1 MKSCEQYELLAGLA
15 IDGEASPEE
24 RAQLA
29 EHLEACPDCR
39 AYFEDMKR
47 IHDAFAREE
56 TVLPEGFSARV
67 MDRVRETPQDRP
79 AKKAAAFPR
88 WGRWAA
94 LAACCGVVALSAWG
108 VWENRKGDMVSTDS
122 APRDRSIAA
131 QSADM
136 PAAQDLKP
144 VEDAAP
150 AEDAVLENNGEE
162 APPPVP
168 EEYDTLAKS
177 AVRDGEGEGS
187 YQPLPE
193 APPEPVPA
201 PAVAASPAAAGAG
214 EGGEADALPP
224 SGGAEQEP
232 EDGTDVS
239 SGEEAGAGEQEASDP
254 PAELPVQPEE
264 DPAETAEEAPAAE
277 PEEDAGEVEPV
288 SVLGVPEPGILIAYG
303 GAAQDWVEDVLGLE
317 WAAGGS
323 YPLTAE
329 QYGQLLQILDEAGEP
344 YRIEPSEGYCLLTE

>member
-1 MKSCEQYELLAGLA
+1 MKSCERYELLASLA

-39 AYFEDMKR
+39 AYYEDLKR
-47 IHDAFAREE
+47 LHGGFAREE
-56 TVLPEGFSARV
+56 AVLPEGFSARV

-79 AKKAAAFPR
+79 EKKRVPFPR

-108 VWENRKGDMVSTDS
+108 VWENRKGDLVSTDS
-122 APRDRSIAA
+122 APRDAAA
-131 QSADM
+131 QSMEDM
-136 PAAQDLKP
+136 PAAQDLEP

-150 AEDAVLENNGEE
+150 AEDAVLENKGEE
-162 APPPVP
+162 APPPVSD
-168 EEYDTLAKS
+168 EYATLAKS
-177 AVRDGEGEGS
+177 AAKDGEGEGS

-193 APPEPVPA
+193 AAPEPVPAPA
-201 PAVAASPAAAGAG
+201 PAVAASPAAADAG
-214 EGGEADALPP
+214 EGEEADALLT
-224 SGGAEQEP
+224 SGGTEREQET
-232 EDGTDVS
+232 DGS
-239 SGEEAGAGEQEASDP
+239 SGEEAGAGGQEDPDLPAEP
-254 PAELPVQPEE
+254 PAQPEE
-264 DPAETAEEAPAAE
+264 DPAGADEKPKEG

-329 QYGQLLQILDEAGEP
+329 QYGQLVQILDEAGEP
-344 YRIEPSEGYCLLTE
+344 YRIEPGEGYCLLTE